1 MQWKF
6 GCGNLWY
13 GTYNLFGCLPSSLQ
27 SHTSMELPF
36 PSSTLLTVSASL
48 ETPPPFFQENLT
60 VVWPYY
66 CSPKKWLFLLIQ
78 TKTKAFRF
86 PWVCAFAN
94 VSTPAWSVLL
104 VLSFL
109 FTKNLSGRNRF
120 LPKWRP
126 SYDHLSYIHINLQST
141 LSRYLCS
148 VTLLLRQYT
157 TLCPFKLFAEHIKQA
172 FWDLS

>member
-1 MQWKF
+1 MKVW
-6 GCGNLWY
+6 LWEFVVWHIQP
-13 GTYNLFGCLPSSLQ
+13 LRMPSLI
-27 SHTSMELPF
+27 LA
-36 PSSTLLTVSASL
+36 VSYIHGAPISQFYFVDSVSISWNP
-48 ETPPPFFQENLT
+48 PPPFFQENLT